1 MDARDREL
9 DVRVDGLGLT
19 AQDID
24 GLFAASDALAGQRRL
39 RAALSDPTVPAEVRE
54 QVARKLFT
62 DRLSPAATEVIAA
75 AAGQAKNA
83 SGLVAAVE
91 RQAVR
96 ATFVASGALDDVQD
110 EVFHFARAV
119 AGDSALQTT
128 LTDPLIEVPA
138 RRKLVAD
145 LLGAK
150 THPQTVLLAQ
160 RAISGR
166 GRTLV
171 KTLDEYVEI
180 AAQATRHTVARV
192 TTAAPLTAEQLA
204 EVTNQ
209 LVRIYGVGIDVQ
221 TDVDPQVLGGVRI
234 EVGDS

>member
-91 RQAVR
+91 RQAVQ
-96 ATFVASGALDDVQD
+96 ATFVASRRWTTCRTRSSTS
-110 EVFHFARAV
+110 RAV
-119 AGDSALQTT
+119 AGDSA
-128 LTDPLIEVPA
+128 
-138 RRKLVAD
+138 RR
-145 LLGAK
+145 
-150 THPQTVLLAQ
+150 P
-160 RAISGR
+160 RSP
-166 GRTLV
+166 
-171 KTLDEYVEI
+171 
-180 AAQATRHTVARV
+180 TR
-192 TTAAPLTAEQLA
+192 
-204 EVTNQ
+204 
-209 LVRIYGVGIDVQ
+209 
-221 TDVDPQVLGGVRI
+221 
-234 EVGDS
+234 